1 MKASAVVSEA
11 NGSVSGECPTEPI
24 DHTQQV
30 LEELENKVLLKYSAE
45 IEEIEES
52 EDKYIKLKGDQNREI
67 LRAFKE
73 TLGTPLTDS
82 EETQINCTGKLPVMI
97 DLLNTIRDNYT
108 QKESTNLISVKR
120 LESQQK
126 DDSDDISP
134 NLVPLGDCI
143 LTQINEEGQITGFS
157 VRVEILNVIKF
168 REFDETKQGI
178 AQIVK
183 AIKTVNYLNRL
194 FFNTEKD
201 YWLGIRGEKMPAN
214 IE

>member
-1 MKASAVVSEA
+1 
-11 NGSVSGECPTEPI
+11 
-24 DHTQQV
+24 
-30 LEELENKVLLKYSAE
+30 
-45 IEEIEES
+45 
-52 EDKYIKLKGDQNREI
+52 
-67 LRAFKE
+67 
-73 TLGTPLTDS
+73 
-82 EETQINCTGKLPVMI
+82 MI

-108 QKESTNLISVKR
+108 QKEGPNLISVKR
-120 LESQQK
+120 LESVQK
-126 DDSDDISP
+126 EDSDDISP

-194 FFNTEKD
+194 FFKTEKD
-201 YWLGIRGEKMPAN
+201 YWLGIRGEKMPEN
-214 IE
+214 IEQKRAVSSESERPPREKEVEIIVERRTPTPPY